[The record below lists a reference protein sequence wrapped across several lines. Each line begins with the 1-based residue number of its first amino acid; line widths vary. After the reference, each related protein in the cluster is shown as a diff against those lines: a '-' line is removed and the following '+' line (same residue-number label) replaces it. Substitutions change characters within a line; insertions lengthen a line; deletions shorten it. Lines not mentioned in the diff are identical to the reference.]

1 MFNYKI
7 IKTSLNLIILII
19 ISVLVNQ
26 QSYKIIY
33 DTYEIKKDKILVSF
47 LKDEKFNEVIN
58 RLKNKCECLILY
70 EPDVSETIRF
80 KVFHFNTSDKV
91 NKIDA
96 KLRDYIKLEIKN
108 QYYEKT
114 AEFIYDYKSALSN
127 LSIDN
132 LLSKDDLK
140 KEIEIDKFNLRLQQS
155 RAYSQTY
162 LYRKYIKNN
171 DNIDIKN
178 YKDYYPSAQLLLII
192 NIIIVIYLIKNIYI
206 INKLK
211 FRIF

>member
-19 ISVLVNQ
+19 ISILVNQ
-26 QSYKIIY
+26 QSYKIFY

-70 EPDVSETIRF
+70 EPDVSESIRF
-80 KVFHFNTSDKV
+80 KIFHFNTLDKL

-108 QYYEKT
+108 QYDEKA
-114 AEFIYDYKSALSN
+114 AEFIYDYKIAISN

-132 LLSKDDLK
+132 LLSNDDLK

-162 LYRKYIKNN
+162 LDRKYIKNN
-171 DNIDIKN
+171 YNIDIKI
-178 YKDYYPSAQLLLII
+178 YKDYYPSAQLLLLI
-192 NIIIVIYLIKNIYI
+192 NIIIFIYLIKNIYI
-206 INKLK
+206 ISKLK